1 MRILIVED
9 EHRMAVVIQGLL
21 RQEGYNSDIASDG
34 EQGLDC
40 ILSGIYDLVILDVML
55 PKMDGFKVLE
65 TVRSRGVQVPVLL
78 LTARSAVTDRVEG
91 LNKGADYYLP
101 KPFSTAEL
109 LACIR
114 ALLRRP
120 REMDSS
126 TIEFG
131 DLSLDMESG
140 NLVCG
145 DNSIQLNKRELELL
159 SMLMKGNGAPVTRES
174 LFTKVWG
181 IEASPESNIL
191 DAYMSFLRRKLSFI
205 HSRTEIINR
214 RRIGYYLSMQDETQ

>member
-9 EHRMAVVIQGLL
+9 EYRMARAIQSLL
-21 RQEGYNSDIASDG
+21 KQEGYNSDIASDG

-40 ILSGIYDLVILDVML
+40 IMSGIYDLVILDVML
-55 PKMDGFKVLE
+55 PKMDGFQVLE
-65 TVRSRGVQVPVLL
+65 TVRSQGAQVPVLL
-78 LTARSAVTDRVEG
+78 LTARSSVTDRVEG

-101 KPFSTAEL
+101 KPFSTEEL

-120 REMDSS
+120 REMDGN
-126 TIEFG
+126 TVEFG
-131 DLSLDMESG
+131 DLLLDMESG

-145 DNSIQLNKRELELL
+145 DNSIHLNKRELELFRI
-159 SMLMKGNGAPVTRES
+159 LMKGNGSPVTRES
-174 LFTKVWG
+174 LLAKVWG
-181 IEASPESNIL
+181 IEASPESNVL

-205 HSRTEIINR
+205 HSRTVITSR
-214 RRIGYYLSMQDETQ
+214 RRIGYYLNTQDETL